1 MPDMNLFVIHRL
13 WWKKIDK

>member
-13 WWKKIDK
+13 WWKKIYK